1 MVSAHQKQCGPW
13 APLIAMIGFALFVS
27 IVKGEEKSGEPAV
40 KSDASMVLVEP
51 RSSVGVGKADNR
63 KLPEDPTE
71 LAARLKRQ
79 GVVTQFYPIV
89 PAPEGTLEKTYYYPE
104 AKSAGRCGCG
114 CGCGASAAPA
124 CPPCPPPPLPR
135 PCPPCPPAAMPRPC
149 PPCPPPPLQMPCP
162 PCPPPPP
169 PRPCPPCPA
178 AMPARPCPPCPPRAQ
193 PVACPQGHHRAADVD
208 KGADVDKSADADKGP
223 ADVGK
228 GPADAGRKAAD
239 ADKGPADAD
248 KRAAQVANDAVAGA
262 SLSDRR
268 STLETAVNSL
278 PYNPPLQSLVKSS

>member
-135 PCPPCPPAAMPRPC
+135 PCPPCPVLLAHHRH
-149 PPCPPPPLQMPCP
+149 LLD
-162 PCPPPPP
+162 
-169 PRPCPPCPA
+169 
-178 AMPARPCPPCPPRAQ
+178 PARRAQ
-193 PVACPQGHHRAADVD
+193 LRCLLDLAHLVHPGHSPWRAPQGHHRAADVD

-278 PYNPPLQSLVKSS
+278 PYNPPLQSLIMPVLSPAL